1 MHATRLKLFPSVRM
15 LPIHV
20 LYHRTNEED
29 SYKGLAEG

>member
-1 MHATRLKLFPSVRM
+1 MYGRAGAELPSARM

-20 LYHRTNEED
+20 LNHHTNEED